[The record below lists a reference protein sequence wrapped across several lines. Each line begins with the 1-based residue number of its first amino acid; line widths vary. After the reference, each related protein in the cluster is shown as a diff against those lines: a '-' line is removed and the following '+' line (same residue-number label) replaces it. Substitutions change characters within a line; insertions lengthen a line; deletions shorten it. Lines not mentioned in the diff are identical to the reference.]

1 MSTQK
6 KIIFANQLR
15 GIAALCVVFAHLGY
29 VFWMARDTVAN
40 FIGSKVMDGPAPS
53 GTGLFVSEYLNLG
66 VFGVAIFFLISGF
79 VIPFSVEKTGRL
91 QFLVSRA
98 FRIYPTYI
106 VSLAVALSVVWAS
119 SRYWGKPFQWDLST
133 ILQNMTLV
141 HTLTGAPSVDLVNW
155 TLAIEIK
162 FYLFV
167 FILASFIRNAAVWPL
182 LAFSLAVFLINK
194 VTTTAL
200 GTELVFVSF
209 MLVGVLFNYLLRGAI
224 SVSKFYA
231 CSAALL
237 ALFFF
242 GWNGTPWPDSFMA
255 IAPNYAY
262 AILIFGFA
270 YFLREKFKNAKVL
283 DFFAD
288 ISYPLYITHSLV
300 GYSAMRFMFEEGL
313 RFRYIVPITAVIVI
327 SVAYSLHRLIEL
339 PSVKVGREVWR
350 MRKLQ
355 SA

>member
-1 MSTQK
+1 MSTQS

-40 FIGSKVMDGPAPS
+40 FIGAKVMEGPAPS
-53 GTGLFVSEYLNLG
+53 GIGLFVSEHLNLG

-91 QFLVSRA
+91 QFIVARG

-162 FYLFV
+162 FYILV
-167 FILASFIRNAAVWPL
+167 FLLASVIRNAIVWPL

-194 VTTTAL
+194 VTSTAL
-200 GTELVFVSF
+200 GTELVFVAF
-209 MLVGVLFNYLLRGAI
+209 MLVGVLFNYLMRGMI
-224 SVSKFYA
+224 DTPKFYA
-231 CSAALL
+231 SAAALL
-237 ALFFF
+237 AMFFL

-262 AILIFGFA
+262 AVVIFGVA
-270 YFLREKFKNAKVL
+270 YSLREKFKASKAL

-300 GYSAMRFMFEEGL
+300 GYSAMRFMFEEGM
-313 RFRYIVPITAVIVI
+313 RFRYIVPITAAIVI
-327 SVAYSLHRLIEL
+327 SVAYALHRLIEM

-350 MRKLQ
+350 MRKMQ